1 MLNFIK
7 DISAFIEV
15 IIWFLSLALFICCLY
30 HWTILASLEW
40 NQLDHGAWSFLFL
53 CVHLSHSISPFLWW
67 VFFQH
72 RVLRTIC
79 PGWLQTVVLL
89 ISASGVAGIT
99 GVSHWCLAWAW
110 SFKCVVELA
119 LQIFY
124 WEFLCLCS
132 SRSIIFFFCPC
143 LVGAALVLVLC

>member
-1 MLNFIK
+1 MDLKVRNQMVTIWLLSMGRCRDSEKWPKHFNFLIFTFFVFY
-7 DISAFIEV
+7 FI
-15 IIWFLSLALFICCLY
+15 FGD
-30 HWTILASLEW
+30 T
-40 NQLDHGAWSFLFL
+40 GAWIQGLHFETLHQPFFCERLFWER
-53 CVHLSHSISPFLWW
+53 IS
-67 VFFQH
+67 
-72 RVLRTIC
+72 RTIC
-79 PGWLQTVVLL
+79 LGWLQPMILL